1 MISKATCGAY
11 LTFRSAPP
19 FLFFHFFLAFIPPTN
34 SPNCIISNDPTTT
47 HAPHPQVGAPNLV
60 PWYILR
66 ARSVDHK
73 STGSQS
79 SGSQSTGSQ
88 IHWTGIRWIHHRIGV
103 SNNNFKIWLYY
114 QKSHQNHKRESK
126 KSVPGILLYYIATR
140 RSCQHSPT
148 TRSKLRTTSHLK
160 T

>member
-1 MISKATCGAY
+1 MHVKARKETRN
-11 LTFRSAPP
+11 TDDVVRRS
-19 FLFFHFFLAFIPPTN
+19 N
-34 SPNCIISNDPTTT
+34 SSVKYIK
-47 HAPHPQVGAPNLV
+47 Q
-60 PWYILR
+60 YILR

-126 KSVPGILLYYIATR
+126 KSVPGILLYYIATVHVA
-140 RSCQHSPT
+140 RSNIANNKKQATHNIAFKNLMC
-148 TRSKLRTTSHLK
+148 RFRE
-160 T
+160 